1 MFLVATIVSL
11 TLCLLLPDYALASTS
26 SSDPYWAVPTVVVA
40 IMLLSLWAQR
50 EKELK
55 SQREAYIKVQEE
67 TIRQKACLD
76 RLFQTSPDG
85 LVMLDKNGIIMD
97 VNPAFERIFLYR
109 KDEIVGLCLD
119 DLIMGK
125 DRAHLGREIN
135 RKVMDR
141 EQVAIEANR
150 LRGDGQNVRVCIFGC
165 SVVVDGETVGL
176 YGLYRDVTEQR
187 KVEEKV
193 HWLAFRDELTGLP
206 NRVSFVQE
214 GRSRVRKGNPFAIA
228 HIDLKRFKNV
238 NDTIGFMAG
247 DRLLSSVA
255 KRLKKAFSED
265 DQVARLGGDEFG
277 ILADMSGFA
286 PRTCPEIGKTV
297 LEALKEPFDT
307 EDSGRISLS
316 GAVGLALYPDH
327 GWEWEE
333 LMGCADIA
341 VNEAKVKG
349 LDVVCFDDR
358 MGHDFHRRIS
368 LERRMAESIP
378 LSRGFFL
385 VYQPK
390 VDMATGAVVGLEAL
404 CRWDDMGL
412 FIPPD
417 QFIPVAEDT
426 GMISELGKWV
436 LFEACR
442 QGREWI
448 KKGCAVPM
456 SVNVSA
462 RQLLKDQIESY
473 LSEILEASAFPSDLL
488 ELEIT
493 ETALIQDAKQSETVL
508 RNLKSLGVSLS
519 IDDFGTG
526 YSSLGYLARFDVD
539 ALKIDKVF
547 MPENGEGNGEVNQA
561 IVKSILALA
570 QVRGLEVVAEGVETD
585 SQRKILLELGCS
597 IGQGYL
603 FGRPASPEVTERL
616 LTAGSVELACPCVC
630 PAL

>member
-1 MFLVATIVSL
+1 MFLQAGDVGLSWIV
-11 TLCLLLPDYALASTS
+11 PA
-26 SSDPYWAVPTVVVA
+26 VVVA
-40 IMLLSLWAQR
+40 ILLLSLWAQR
-50 EKELK
+50 ERELK
-55 SQREAYIKVQEE
+55 SQKDIYLKAQEDTIK
-67 TIRQKACLD
+67 QKACLD
-76 RLFQTSPDG
+76 RLFQTNPDG
-85 LVMLDKNGIIMD
+85 LVLLDKEGIVVD
-97 VNPAFERIFLYR
+97 VNPAFERIFLLQ
-109 KDEIVGLCLD
+109 KEEIVGMCLD
-119 DLIMGK
+119 DIILGEGK
-125 DRAHLGREIN
+125 AHLGKEIN
-135 RKVMDR
+135 RKVLDR
-141 EQVAIEANR
+141 EQVVIEVER
-150 LRGDGQNVRVCIFGC
+150 LRGDGEPVRVCVFGC

-193 HWLAFRDELTGLP
+193 RWLAFRDELTGLP
-206 NRVSFVQE
+206 NRVAFVQE
-214 GRSRVRKGNPFAIA
+214 GKSRVARGQPFAIA
-228 HIDLKRFKNV
+228 QIDLKRFKNV
-238 NDTIGFMAG
+238 NDTIGFVAG
-247 DRLLSSVA
+247 DKLLGAVA
-255 KRLKKAFSED
+255 ERFKRAFED
-265 DQVARLGGDEFG
+265 DDLVARIGGDEFG
-277 ILADMSGFA
+277 ILADMSGHNSRSGLDLGRA
-286 PRTCPEIGKTV
+286 V
-297 LEALKEPFDT
+297 LASLKDPFDT

-316 GAVGLALYPDH
+316 GAIGVAIYPDH

-341 VNEAKVKG
+341 VNEAKMKS
-349 LDVVCFDDR
+349 LEVVCFDDR

-390 VDMATGAVVGLEAL
+390 VDMATGTIVGLEAL

-412 FIPPD
+412 FVPPD

-426 GMISELGKWV
+426 GMITELGKWV

-442 QGREWI
+442 QGREWV
-448 KKGCAVPM
+448 KQGCAVPL

-462 RQLLKDQIESY
+462 RQLLRDQLESS
-473 LSEILEASAFPSDLL
+473 LSDVLEASSFPPELL

-493 ETALIQDAKQSETVL
+493 ETALIQDVKQSETVI
-508 RNLKSLGVSLS
+508 RNLKLMGVSLS

-526 YSSLGYLARFDVD
+526 YSSLGYLARFEVD
-539 ALKIDKVF
+539 SLKIDKVF
-547 MPENGEGNGEVNQA
+547 MPENGEGTGGVNQA

-570 QVRGLEVVAEGVETD
+570 QVRGLTVVAEGVETD
-585 SQRKILLELGCS
+585 RQRKILLELGCS

-616 LTAGSVELACPCVC
+616 LTVGSVELASPCVC